1 MLRNLFRAA
10 VIAAVAFICSPAFS
24 QSQSYGFKGVV
35 IFGGAGVPVKSVV
48 SGSLELNLNAASPL
62 LSGTFVGNSPNI
74 AEIEGPAIPVPASL
88 LNWSLYVEYSTTGNP
103 PYTAVLLSSAQAVAT
118 ANARP
123 VLVGTPDIIPA
134 AYTAMTT
141 WPKDS
146 AALQIQWNVPLAING
161 SSPQCGEL
169 LLDLLFAPYDSA
181 STYFLNGLINANGVN
196 PAGSQLLLA
205 AYGCAS
211 PLYDNL
217 SLPGGFLGI
226 QLTSLS
232 AAPAVMPQVVNINA
246 ATSGYDP
253 ATGTV
258 TAAPVALTLS
268 AGCYTVADAF
278 GSAAG
283 AQYDAFNYHIG
294 TANDWAWQY
303 RIVDLATL
311 STILYVS
318 APYNLSPAK
327 HIATESAASAAGQA
341 APIANFCLNSET
353 TVAFMIDDDYLPDN
367 TGGISLLLN

>member
-181 STYFLNGLINANGVN
+181 STYFLNGDRNQNRELWSI
-196 PAGSQLLLA
+196 
-205 AYGCAS
+205 
-211 PLYDNL
+211 DL
-217 SLPGGFLGI
+217 SI
-226 QLTSLS
+226 T
-232 AAPAVMPQVVNINA
+232 
-246 ATSGYDP
+246 
-253 ATGTV
+253 
-258 TAAPVALTLS
+258 
-268 AGCYTVADAF
+268 
-278 GSAAG
+278 
-283 AQYDAFNYHIG
+283 HISS
-294 TANDWAWQY
+294 DF
-303 RIVDLATL
+303 R
-311 STILYVS
+311 
-318 APYNLSPAK
+318 
-327 HIATESAASAAGQA
+327 
-341 APIANFCLNSET
+341 
-353 TVAFMIDDDYLPDN
+353 
-367 TGGISLLLN
+367 